1 MAEPYLRV
9 CRFRPGSSE
18 GALDA
23 DLRAR
28 CLALVGSSTGLLAL
42 HAGRRNADAGS
53 ERILVSVWTD
63 RTALVRSLGA
73 GHANGPAPIE
83 TPDDAHDVAVQSL
96 PLALHL
102 RFERPEAPRI
112 LRVFRGEVR
121 PGQLEAYVDAARAG
135 TYADAS
141 AEHGPHALYLA
152 IDRPSH
158 FLTVS
163 LWSDWSRIEAATGGD
178 IHQPIAT
185 RHAERLA
192 GGSASHFELLP
203 DQAAPGTIET

>member
-1 MAEPYLRV
+1 
-9 CRFRPGSSE
+9 
-18 GALDA
+18 
-23 DLRAR
+23 
-28 CLALVGSSTGLLAL
+28 VGSSTGLLAL
-42 HAGRRNADAGS
+42 HAGRRGADAGS
-53 ERILVSVWTD
+53 ERIIVSLWTD
-63 RTALVRSLGA
+63 RAALVGSLGA
-73 GHANGPAPIE
+73 ADLSEPAPIE
-83 TPDDAHDVAVQSL
+83 TSDDAQDVAVRSL
-96 PLALHL
+96 PLEVHL
-102 RFERPEAPRI
+102 RFERPEPPRI

-121 PGQLEAYVDAARAG
+121 PGQLEAYVEAARAG

-141 AEHGPHALYLA
+141 AEHGPHALYLG

-178 IHQPIAT
+178 IRRPIAT

-203 DQAAPGTIET
+203 DQAAPESFGA